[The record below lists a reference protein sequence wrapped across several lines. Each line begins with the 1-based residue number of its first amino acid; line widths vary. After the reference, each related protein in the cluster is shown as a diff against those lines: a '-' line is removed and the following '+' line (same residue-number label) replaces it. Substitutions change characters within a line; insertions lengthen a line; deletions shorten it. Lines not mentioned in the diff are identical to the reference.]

1 MKLFFQ
7 AITKFTTGV
16 ILTFLLL
23 FLPAGTFS
31 YTNGWILI
39 GILFVPMFIAGIV
52 MLVKNPDLLRR
63 RLSAKEKQ
71 KEQGVILKLSAVMF
85 VTGFIIAGLDFRYSW
100 SHVPKSVVTT
110 SLVIFLI
117 AYLLYAEVMRENTY
131 LSRTVEVQENQ
142 VVIDTGL
149 YSIVRHPMYTST
161 LLLFLTMPII
171 LGSWWSFAVFLPYPF
186 IIANRI
192 RHEEAYLEKE
202 LVGYTEYKKK
212 VKYKLIPFLW

>member
-39 GILFVPMFIAGIV
+39 GTLFVPMFIAGIV
-52 MLVKNPDLLRR
+52 MLIKNPDLLRR

-85 VTGFIIAGLDFRYSW
+85 VAGFIIAGLDFRYGW

-186 IIANRI
+186 IITKRI
-192 RHEEAYLEKE
+192 RHEEEYLEKE
-202 LVGYTEYKKK
+202 LVGYTQYKQK
-212 VKYKLIPFLW
+212 VRYKLIPFLW

>member
-7 AITKFTTGV
+7 AINKFTTGV

-31 YTNGWILI
+31 YTNGWLLI

-85 VTGFIIAGLDFRYSW
+85 VAGFIIAGLDFRYGW

-149 YSIVRHPMYTST
+149 YSIVRHPMYSST
-161 LLLFLTMPII
+161 LILFLTMPII
-171 LGSWWSFAVFLPYPF
+171 LGSWWSFAVFFPYPF
-186 IIANRI
+186 IIAKRI

>member
-7 AITKFTTGV
+7 AINKFTTGV

-31 YTNGWILI
+31 YTNGWLLI

-85 VTGFIIAGLDFRYSW
+85 VAGFIIAGLDFRYGW

-117 AYLLYAEVMRENTY
+117 AYLLYAEVMRENAY

-149 YSIVRHPMYTST
+149 YSIVRHPMYSST
-161 LLLFLTMPII
+161 LILFLTMPII
-171 LGSWWSFAVFLPYPF
+171 LGSWWSFAVFFPYPF
-186 IIANRI
+186 IIAKRI